1 MKKLTI
7 LKERTISL
15 ITNKN
20 NLEHLYTLS
29 DFPVFMGCVET
40 TQNEDIV
47 ADMVW
52 DICKDTGLIQLRGLL
67 PLEVLYM
74 NQHNDGTGKIWAEHY
89 GAFAKFLYKYKPKNI
104 LEIGGAHDQ
113 IARNYKELDANINW
127 TIIEPNPEHII
138 EDNKIKVIKDWFDD
152 KFVIDEHFDTIIH
165 SHVFE
170 HTYNPIVF
178 IEHIAKF
185 MKKGDRHIFTFPNLL
200 PMLKLKW
207 TNCLNFE
214 HTVFLTEE
222 ITEYIL
228 KRFGFIILEK
238 QYYGNPH
245 SIFYATEK
253 VATPVDVVSMENK
266 YEEYKKVFT
275 NYVNFHLNMIK
286 ELNEK
291 IEASD
296 IPVYLFGAHIF
307 SQSLIQFGLKTDKI
321 VSILDNSPLKQG
333 KRLYGTKFMIES
345 PKVLK
350 NKGPANV
357 ILKAGGYDEE
367 IKKDILENIN
377 SEVTFW

>member
-1 MKKLTI
+1 MKKLTK
-7 LKERTISL
+7 LEERTKSL
-15 ITNKN
+15 LTGDE
-20 NLEHLYTLS
+20 NLEQLHTFE

-40 TQNEDIV
+40 PEGGDIV

-52 DICKDTGLIQLRGLL
+52 DICKDTGLIQLRKLL

-74 NQHNDGTGKIWAEHY
+74 NQHNDGTGKIWKDHY
-89 GAFAKFLYKYKPKNI
+89 LAFAQFLYKYQPKNI

-113 IARNYKELDANINW
+113 IAKNYLTLEPNTKW
-127 TIIEPNPEHII
+127 TIVEPNPEHI
-138 EDNKIKVIKDWFDD
+138 DDQQIKVIKAWFDD

-170 HTYNPIVF
+170 HTYDPIVF
-178 IEHIAKF
+178 IEHISKF

-222 ITEYIL
+222 ITEYVL
-228 KRFGFIILEK
+228 KKFGFVILEK
-238 QYYGNPH
+238 QYYGDPH

-253 VATPVDVVSMENK
+253 IDIPNEPVFMENK
-266 YEEYKKVFT
+266 YEEYKKVFMGYI
-275 NYVNFHLNMIK
+275 NCHLDMIN
-286 ELNEK
+286 ELNSLIEK
-291 IEASD
+291 SNESI
-296 IPVYLFGAHIF
+296 YLFGAHIF
-307 SQSLIQFGLKTDKI
+307 SQGLIQFGLKTDKI
-321 VSILDNSPLKQG
+321 ISILDNSPLKQG

-350 NKGPANV
+350 NKGPVNV